1 MKLRTKL
8 VLTAGTVLVVGAV
21 SGFAPE
27 VPAHS
32 GPVPAAAGALAGQS
46 SSSDVCSAAYYLQGD
61 GRLGPKTL
69 PAAGVLAGILHGY
82 RRLGGM
88 TVAAFLSQ
96 YWQASGATRGWIY
109 PPFQGFAI
117 GKNGRP
123 QKSVLPL
130 QPGQD
135 IDRFGGEHGTFLSPQ
150 GVPFARRALPPQSLD
165 GTPPQA
171 CDYHDYAVIKR
182 FRVEAGP
189 AAAWFAQ
196 PGHGVQYELDPTL
209 IPGAPRTLDIAW
221 LMNHGYLAP
230 VSPLAPARSVTR

>member
-1 MKLRTKL
+1 MATRCPRIAPRPWRSDT
-8 VLTAGTVLVVGAV
+8 VARRPRASAGR
-21 SGFAPE
+21 SG
-27 VPAHS
+27 
-32 GPVPAAAGALAGQS
+32 AAGPGAG
-46 SSSDVCSAAYYLQGD
+46 G
-61 GRLGPKTL
+61 
-69 PAAGVLAGILHGY
+69 
-82 RRLGGM
+82 LGG
-88 TVAAFLSQ
+88 APSLPLFGRPG
-96 YWQASGATRGWIY
+96 GARGGGFS

-209 IPGAPRTLDIAW
+209 IPGAPRTLDITW

-230 VSPLAPARSVTR
+230 VSPFAPARSVTR